1 MVSTTTI
8 ALSLRI
14 GEAVAATAARALPPA
29 TEQVTRRA
37 LLDALGVMLAATGL
51 APEAEPYRA
60 RALLDGTGPARLLG
74 GGRSNPAQAALAN
87 GALAHAL
94 DYGDTYDAG
103 PAHPNAALV
112 PALLALC
119 DADRSITLGRL
130 TEAMAAGSDL
140 ACRLS
145 RAPARP
151 YEEGGWY
158 PPPLFGSVAAAAAC
172 AALLGLDGAGVVT
185 AMGLALC
192 QAAFPGAIK
201 HDVASGLRGVRDG
214 FAARA
219 AVEAALLAQAGARG
233 FAQPLEGPGGFFAHY
248 GGGGWDASILLDDLG
263 ERFLGDD
270 VSFKPWP
277 SCRGTHAYIEAAL
290 QLRGGLDLAAIV
302 RIEAETGPVQ
312 AMLIEPHAA
321 KCSPDTAISAKFS
334 IPYTVAAALVDGAVT
349 LDSFAAGRLVDPR
362 LRALA
367 ATVIDVRNPTSTR
380 ADAAS
385 GGLTVT
391 LANGAQRRRRVTQ
404 ALGHPTRP
412 MSQQALVAKFADCA
426 RRARTPMSLAQAES
440 IVGYV
445 MAGAAETS
453 ATTLLDLCED
463 GTIRQAASAGAQ

>member
-8 ALSLRI
+8 ALSQRI
-14 GEAVAATAARALPPA
+14 GEAVAATAAMVLPST
-29 TEQVTRRA
+29 TELATRRA

-51 APEAEPYRA
+51 SSDSEPYRA
-60 RALLDGTGPARLLG
+60 RALLDDAGPARLLG
-74 GGRSNPAQAALAN
+74 GGRSNPAHAALAN

-119 DADRSITLGRL
+119 DADRSITFGRL
-130 TEAMAAGSDL
+130 TAAMAAGSDL

-172 AALLGLDGAGVVT
+172 AALIGLDGVGVVT
-185 AMGLALC
+185 AMGLSLC

-201 HDVASGLRGVRDG
+201 HDVASGLRGVREA

-263 ERFLGDD
+263 ESFLGDD

-290 QLRGGLDLAAIV
+290 ELRGGLDLAAIV

-312 AMLIEPHAA
+312 AMLTEPLEA
-321 KCSPDTAISAKFS
+321 KRSPDTAMGAKFS
-334 IPYTVAAALVDGAVT
+334 IPFTVAAALVDGAVT
-349 LDSFAAGRLVDPR
+349 LDSFAADRLTDPR
-362 LRALA
+362 LLRLA
-367 ATVIDVRNPTSTR
+367 ATVIDVRNPAWTR
-380 ADAAS
+380 AQAAS

-391 LANGAQRRRRVTQ
+391 LANGERRAWRVMQ
-404 ALGHPTRP
+404 ALGHPARP
-412 MSQQALVAKFADCA
+412 LSQAALVAKFVDCA
-426 RRARTPMSLAQAES
+426 HRARTPLATAQATA
-440 IVGYV
+440 IADYV
-445 MAGAAETS
+445 MEGAANTS
-453 ATTLLDLCED
+453 AATLLDRCERS
-463 GTIRQAASAGAQ
+463 TPR